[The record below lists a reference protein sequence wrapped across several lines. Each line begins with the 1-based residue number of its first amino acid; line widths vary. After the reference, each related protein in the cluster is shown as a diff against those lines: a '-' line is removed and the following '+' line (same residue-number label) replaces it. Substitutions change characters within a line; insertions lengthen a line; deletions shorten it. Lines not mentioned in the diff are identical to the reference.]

1 MKKIMFAAAAAALL
15 TATSCTSLNRA
26 MHTPNHRVEFE
37 KSDFEFTGQVTGE
50 AQQTRILG
58 IDWKRLF
65 KVENGEIRAGSVPI
79 NPMAV
84 LSSVPIVGT
93 ISSFSNVEGLALYDL
108 MQKNQ
113 GYDVVFF
120 PTFEKKTT
128 WFVVGRKTTVKA
140 TARLGKLK

>member
-1 MKKIMFAAAAAALL
+1 MFAAAAAALL

-65 KVENGEIRAGSVPI
+65 KTERGDIRTSATPSL
-79 NPMAV
+79 AT
-84 LSSVPIVGT
+84 LPIVGSLDPLT
-93 ISSFSNVEGLALYDL
+93 QVEGFALYDL